1 MIKKIL
7 PFERLVY
14 NSTLSGE
21 ELIPHLKSEIGQN
34 GYSGK
39 VYQNKFE
46 IKRDINYRNSFLPLI
61 KGEVTNT
68 VNGSKINVKMDLI
81 IFAKFFII
89 IWLGGVLLALLA
101 TLYTFFNDGESSINI
116 IFIPAIMFVFGIV
129 LVALGFKYESKKSIN
144 DLEKILKAKIQK

>member
-1 MIKKIL
+1 
-7 PFERLVY
+7 
-14 NSTLSGE
+14 
-21 ELIPHLKSEIGQN
+21 
-34 GYSGK
+34 
-39 VYQNKFE
+39 
-46 IKRDINYRNSFLPLI
+46 LPLI